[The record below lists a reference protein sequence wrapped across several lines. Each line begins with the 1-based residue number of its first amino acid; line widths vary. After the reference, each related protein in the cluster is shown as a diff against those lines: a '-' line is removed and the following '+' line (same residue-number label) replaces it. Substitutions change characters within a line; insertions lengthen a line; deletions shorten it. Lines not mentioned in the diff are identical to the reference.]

1 MQLPNE
7 ILFPE
12 IERLLSEGH
21 EVMLR
26 TKGSSMFPFIVGD
39 RDSVLL
45 QRNDSVRVGD
55 IVLAHLPD
63 NYVLHRVYRT
73 TENGIFLM
81 GDGNLCATERCLPD
95 AICGKVKQIIR
106 RGQVVECD
114 SLKERWLADLW
125 RWLLPVRKYILG
137 IWRMLR

>member
-26 TKGSSMFPFIVGD
+26 TKGNSMFPFIVGD

-73 TENGIFLM
+73 TEN
-81 GDGNLCATERCLPD
+81 
-95 AICGKVKQIIR
+95 VKQIIR

-114 SLKERWLADLW
+114 SPKERWLADLW

>member
-1 MQLPNE
+1 MRIPNE

-12 IERLLSEGH
+12 VERLLAEGH
-21 EVMLR
+21 EIILR

-39 RDSVLL
+39 RDSVVL
-45 QRNDSVRVGD
+45 QQMDSVRVGD

-63 NYVLHRVYRT
+63 NYILHRVYRIIG
-73 TENGIFLM
+73 NDIYLM
-81 GDGNLCATERCLPD
+81 GDGNQCAVERCVRN

-106 RGQVVECD
+106 AGRVVECD
-114 SLKERWLADLW
+114 SRKERLLVMSW

-137 IWRMLR
+137 IWKWLR